1 MRKRREKKPKKKDLG
16 KVVAEALDNLTFLWR
31 EAVRVPRMRAIVA
44 LFALVLVVS
53 MLVARQGTTVTRVGA
68 IALLVGSSIAVAA
81 LAWRERRT
89 WDDPS
94 LVIERL
100 AGRAMPEQA
109 KKAQRA
115 IALLDEDGEPKEDG
129 TSPALTRMFVAR
141 ALAAIPNDRIAEAAG
156 RTARRF
162 HLGALGIALATIV
175 AFGTNPWGVIEG
187 FDVLIAHKGEAPF
200 GMRWL
205 EGPKLTA
212 RPPDYL
218 HQDERVVRIYGE
230 VSLPR
235 GTVITFRGAQE
246 HAGRRLLLTDGQS
259 EVPFVDDGAGQV
271 VARWP
276 IEGDCE
282 LRVLAR
288 FGDVRIADSEATSIK
303 SIADKVPIVTL
314 EGAPMQLHLAQMAE
328 DVPIK
333 YEATDDHGLREVDL
347 VLKSGPREERR
358 VLAKLDGETRNDRG
372 GNLLKPTDAFF
383 RKSHGAIEIT
393 VEAKDN
399 DPITGPKWGASA
411 PITVLPPDI
420 AEPAAQRMAALRAL
434 RDAYVDSLATVV
446 GNDLPT
452 DAQKRL
458 TLLDEERTQH
468 GKNAALLQDTLSR
481 SFAGVR
487 INARLRALLNAE
499 ATKVGAAMSTERE
512 RPTTATHAALI
523 KAEETMVLV
532 VDGVIRGLGFK
543 DTKEAAKLLAD
554 VADDLSL
561 GAMQMQHTSE
571 TERGKLRFLAATT
584 VLRGGEKQLV
594 QLGSLGRD
602 LGGAIHAGLAR
613 TDRANGSGDLFHAEL
628 AARDLAARLH
638 QPDPS
643 FGTKGGGGG
652 HATGES
658 GGQSGEGDPSAM
670 SEAERAQAEAAQEVE
685 DLAQDHAGAMNDVEQ
700 ALKNAQSQ
708 EDLDKLKAE
717 AKEHAKTVREAAKSL
732 PSIGG
737 GSDSWTSKASS
748 ARELAEQMARS
759 LEDGNPADAVQSGK
773 NAIAAIDEAKRVAA
787 RERYYDDGARDA
799 DKRLED
805 TKKKLEP
812 EVKWAE
818 DQLAEMQKRA
828 AQRAQQ
834 DLQKTGDR
842 EDKLGERAGKL
853 GDKERDLGADQAA
866 NDLDDAQQLAREA
879 AKALQRG
886 DVDTAEKKQR
896 DAQRKLEA
904 AKQALGQDDQED
916 ESPSGPPGQNEGNDN
931 KNDGHVQIS
940 KAGDHKGPED
950 FRRRVIKGLAQPG
963 SAREKEAI
971 KRYAEG
977 LLR

>member
-1 MRKRREKKPKKKDLG
+1 M
-16 KVVAEALDNLTFLWR
+16 
-31 EAVRVPRMRAIVA
+31 
-44 LFALVLVVS
+44 
-53 MLVARQGTTVTRVGA
+53 
-68 IALLVGSSIAVAA
+68 
-81 LAWRERRT
+81 
-89 WDDPS
+89 
-94 LVIERL
+94 
-100 AGRAMPEQA
+100 
-109 KKAQRA
+109 
-115 IALLDEDGEPKEDG
+115 
-129 TSPALTRMFVAR
+129 
-141 ALAAIPNDRIAEAAG
+141 
-156 RTARRF
+156 
-162 HLGALGIALATIV
+162 
-175 AFGTNPWGVIEG
+175 IEG

-372 GNLLKPTDAFF
+372 GN
-383 RKSHGAIEIT
+383 
-393 VEAKDN
+393 

-523 KAEETMVLV
+523 KA
-532 VDGVIRGLGFK
+532 
-543 DTKEAAKLLAD
+543 
-554 VADDLSL
+554 
-561 GAMQMQHTSE
+561 
-571 TERGKLRFLAATT
+571 
-584 VLRGGEKQLV
+584 
-594 QLGSLGRD
+594 
-602 LGGAIHAGLAR
+602 
-613 TDRANGSGDLFHAEL
+613 
-628 AARDLAARLH
+628 
-638 QPDPS
+638 
-643 FGTKGGGGG
+643 
-652 HATGES
+652 
-658 GGQSGEGDPSAM
+658 
-670 SEAERAQAEAAQEVE
+670 
-685 DLAQDHAGAMNDVEQ
+685 
-700 ALKNAQSQ
+700 
-708 EDLDKLKAE
+708 
-717 AKEHAKTVREAAKSL
+717 
-732 PSIGG
+732 
-737 GSDSWTSKASS
+737 
-748 ARELAEQMARS
+748 
-759 LEDGNPADAVQSGK
+759 
-773 NAIAAIDEAKRVAA
+773 
-787 RERYYDDGARDA
+787 
-799 DKRLED
+799 
-805 TKKKLEP
+805 
-812 EVKWAE
+812 
-818 DQLAEMQKRA
+818 
-828 AQRAQQ
+828 
-834 DLQKTGDR
+834 
-842 EDKLGERAGKL
+842 
-853 GDKERDLGADQAA
+853 
-866 NDLDDAQQLAREA
+866 
-879 AKALQRG
+879 
-886 DVDTAEKKQR
+886 
-896 DAQRKLEA
+896 
-904 AKQALGQDDQED
+904 
-916 ESPSGPPGQNEGNDN
+916 
-931 KNDGHVQIS
+931 
-940 KAGDHKGPED
+940 
-950 FRRRVIKGLAQPG
+950 
-963 SAREKEAI
+963 
-971 KRYAEG
+971 
-977 LLR
+977 